1 MANVEQTAEAPK
13 GTSLVL
19 QLGLFAG
26 LTVAAL
32 AVGWL
37 SGAYLKNSENPA
49 PPRAAHAG
57 GADDGAAPPHGASNA
72 PGALVLVEL
81 APLTTNLAAPAEIW
95 VRLDASLVLDAPQP
109 PELVEAIHQDLLAF
123 LRTVKMH
130 QVEGA
135 SGYQHL
141 KADLQERASIR
152 SQGHVKDVLI
162 RTLLFE

>member
-1 MANVEQTAEAPK
+1 MANVEQTAEGPK
-13 GTSLVL
+13 GPSFVIQIGILLVM
-19 QLGLFAG
+19 
-26 LTVAAL
+26 TVAAL

-37 SGAYLKNSENPA
+37 SGAYLKNSENP
-49 PPRAAHAG
+49 PPPKASHAG
-57 GADDGAAPPHGASNA
+57 GADDTAAPAHGA
-72 PGALVLVEL
+72 PGAPEALTLVEL
-81 APLTTNLAAPAEIW
+81 APITTNLAAPAEIW
-95 VRLDASLVLDAPQP
+95 VRMDVSLVLDEPQP
-109 PELVEAIHQDLLAF
+109 PELIETIHQDLLAF